1 MTKLK
6 LMHLPKNITLIFR
19 IAKQTI
25 YFFRKKKEILNQ
37 LYNKRFRKIE
47 ELNDKTNFNNLV

>member
-6 LMHLPKNITLIFR
+6 LMHLPKNITLMFR

-25 YFFRKKKEILNQ
+25 YFFRKKKKKYLI
-37 LYNKRFRKIE
+37 
-47 ELNDKTNFNNLV
+47 NFIIKDSGK

>member
-6 LMHLPKNITLIFR
+6 LMHLPKNITLMFR

-25 YFFRKKKEILNQ
+25 YFFRKKKRN
-37 LYNKRFRKIE
+37 
-47 ELNDKTNFNNLV
+47 T